1 MLRAFS
7 SGKKNTFLLLL
18 IVYILS
24 HLVFRI
30 CISDSLEKDESE
42 LILQFQEGF
51 KLGYGAQPPLYNWLQ
66 FSFFNIF
73 GLNVFSLVFLKN
85 SLLFTIYYFLFKAS
99 SIVLENDY
107 YAIFSSISLML
118 IYNFSWVMHK
128 DLTHSVLL
136 MALCSVS
143 LYLFFKVF
151 TENSKKYYI
160 LFGVFLGL
168 GILSKYNYLL
178 FALSLLISGVMIKN
192 IRRRIFNKNALLIL
206 LFFLLVV
213 SPHIFWC
220 LGNTNSLFSDLG
232 DFKIGD
238 SPISMIEA
246 TQANQAAHLYLRTPT
261 AIWQLEADSGG
272 IDEGFRIDEST
283 TSMGDSGTTRF
294 VIRNGGRVGIGTRNP
309 RARLDVDGGIRV
321 GQVDA
326 TGSGAGNCAAS
337 GCSADNAGTLRY
349 CNNKIQFCKGSTSS
363 WEQTGGGGL
372 LGAFAWLQINIT
384 DATKVGDIT
393 MDMTNIQADGKP
405 AIVGPVKNAEI
416 GSAVVE
422 GDFVSGKY
430 ILAAIG
436 RSKIS
441 YAHTPP
447 VNQIIAQNIYVSR
460 NSTGRLR
467 VWTTDHPSITG
478 GGTQFITVMAFQRR

>member
-238 SPISMIEA
+238 SQKYAFRFSGILLFLRNTFYFLGPLLFIYAFFFRKGFGKYTNKLSA
-246 TQANQAAHLYLRTPT
+246 KGDYKHL
-261 AIWQLEADSGG
+261 LEV
-272 IDEGFRIDEST
+272 F
-283 TSMGDSGTTRF
+283 
-294 VIRNGGRVGIGTRNP
+294 
-309 RARLDVDGGIRV
+309 
-321 GQVDA
+321 
-326 TGSGAGNCAAS
+326 
-337 GCSADNAGTLRY
+337 
-349 CNNKIQFCKGSTSS
+349 
-363 WEQTGGGGL
+363 
-372 LGAFAWLQINIT
+372 
-384 DATKVGDIT
+384 
-393 MDMTNIQADGKP
+393 
-405 AIVGPVKNAEI
+405 
-416 GSAVVE
+416 
-422 GDFVSGKY
+422 FVSAGLI
-430 ILAAIG
+430 ILAAILFFDVRYIKERWLQPILFLAPLYFFLRLDSKPSSRKVKIVFTSLIGLCAIGTLFSVWARIPMASIRG
-436 RSKIS
+436 R
-441 YAHTPP
+441 Y
-447 VNQIIAQNIYVSR
+447 NR
-460 NSTGRLR
+460 
-467 VWTTDHPSITG
+467 
-478 GGTQFITVMAFQRR
+478 

>member
-309 RARLDVDGGIRV
+309 RARLDVGGGVRLGNDSNACDSTKEGTQRYSTARKNVEFCDGSTWKTLGTAPSTYYCFKDAGYGTPV
-321 GQVDA
+321 CVDA
-326 TGSGAGNCAAS
+326 GGSQGFCPAGQTQQAALGEFGECFYCGR
-337 GCSADNAGTLRY
+337 GCDNSYPFMPGTT
-349 CNNKIQFCKGSTSS
+349 CGS
-363 WEQTGGGGL
+363 
-372 LGAFAWLQINIT
+372 
-384 DATKVGDIT
+384 
-393 MDMTNIQADGKP
+393 
-405 AIVGPVKNAEI
+405 
-416 GSAVVE
+416 
-422 GDFVSGKY
+422 
-430 ILAAIG
+430 
-436 RSKIS
+436 
-441 YAHTPP
+441 
-447 VNQIIAQNIYVSR
+447 
-460 NSTGRLR
+460 RLR
-467 VWTTDHPSITG
+467 FRHVAGD
-478 GGTQFITVMAFQRR
+478 AYLCL